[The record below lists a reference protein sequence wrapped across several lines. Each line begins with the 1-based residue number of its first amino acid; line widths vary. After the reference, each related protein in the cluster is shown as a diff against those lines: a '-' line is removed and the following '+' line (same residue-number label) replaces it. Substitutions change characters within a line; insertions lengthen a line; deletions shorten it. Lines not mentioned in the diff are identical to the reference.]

1 MNHDLLQEFME
12 LNEEERAILEQ
23 KKEIKKDLYT
33 SQRSF
38 VIESEKLLDHDK
50 MIMVRKHTRFVDF
63 PKHRH
68 DYIEINYVFH
78 GELRQTVGDEKICL
92 KKGELLFLN
101 QHIDHE
107 IEASGKE
114 DIIINFIIQPQ
125 FFEYIFSF
133 LSTDN
138 WISNFIINSL
148 YNSTQDGH
156 FLYFAVAEVEIIQ
169 KVIGRIID
177 EIRNPSLLS
186 DSSIKLYMGMLMI
199 ELIKHSEKLKKNEH
213 YSSRQFIM
221 LETMKYIDKNYRNA
235 SLYELAKQ
243 LNQSYHSLSKHIK
256 NATNYT
262 FKSLVQE
269 KRLTIARQLLENTDL
284 SIAEIVDRTGYDNVS
299 YFYRIF
305 RDKYGHTPKELREQS
320 EQ

>member
-1 MNHDLLQEFME
+1 MRK
-12 LNEEERAILEQ
+12 NEPSSS
-23 KKEIKKDLYT
+23 KKRNQKDLYT
-33 SQRSF
+33 SQRDF

-78 GELRQTVGDEKICL
+78 GEPRQTVGDEKICL

-269 KRLTIARQLLENTDL
+269 KRLTIARRY
-284 SIAEIVDRTGYDNVS
+284 A
-299 YFYRIF
+299 
-305 RDKYGHTPKELREQS
+305 
-320 EQ
+320 

>member
-1 MNHDLLQEFME
+1 MNNDLLQEFME
-12 LNEEERAILEQ
+12 LNEEERSILEQ

-63 PKHRH
+63 PKHTH
-68 DYIEINYVFH
+68 NYIEINYVFN
-78 GELRQTVGDEKICL
+78 GELHQTVGEEKLCL

-107 IEASGKE
+107 IEASGRE

-138 WISNFIINSL
+138 RISNFIINSL
-148 YNSTQDGH
+148 YNNTQDGH

-186 DSSIKLYMGMLMI
+186 DSSIKLYIGLLMI
-199 ELIKHSEKLKKNEH
+199 ELIKHSDKLKRNEV

-235 SLYELAKQ
+235 SLYELAHQ

-256 NATNYT
+256 NATNCT

-305 RDKYGHTPKELREQS
+305 RDKFGHTPKELREQS
-320 EQ
+320 AQ